1 MGAHSNTWPQA
12 VKKIERRMRILLIVV
27 VALTIIADL
36 AVGVR
41 LLDQCRRSRGCQRMW
56 GKTKWLAD
64 QGLIKGIE
72 FETNKRGKTI
82 AKDARCLDVTS
93 IDFAVWKCAVN
104 GTEGV
109 PKWAGRVCQR
119 GASAGA
125 TCLCCVKLNLTPEPT
140 PEPTTLAP

>member
-1 MGAHSNTWPQA
+1 MGSSTQYWASNTS
-12 VKKIERRMRILLIVV
+12 RMRILLIVV
-27 VALTIIADL
+27 VALMIIDDL
-36 AVGVR
+36 AVGQE
-41 LLDQCRRSRGCQRMW
+41 QCTKSKRCQRMW

-72 FETNKRGKTI
+72 FDTNKRGKTI
-82 AKDARCLDVTS
+82 AKDAKCLDVTS

-119 GASAGA
+119 GTSAGA
-125 TCLCCVKLNLTPEPT
+125 TCLCCVPLTPEPT
-140 PEPTTLAP
+140 PEPTTLAS